1 MLSFKKGKMK
11 DVKEEI
17 WKGREEGKKR
27 GGLEGQN
34 IQHENTNLSV
44 TRLSGTK
51 IKGSKVLL
59 RSY

>member
-1 MLSFKKGKMK
+1 MEG
-11 DVKEEI
+11 
-17 WKGREEGKKR
+17 KGRREGGMKGR
-27 GGLEGQN
+27 REGLEGQN
-34 IQHENTNLSV
+34 TQHKNTNLSV